1 MDLVAIP
8 DDRTLFVVVF
18 LLPLALGITAF
29 VRRTRWYGGIAAVL
43 GAGIGLFLLAMTAIS
58 PQQVADNP
66 IRVGD
71 TLPSFSVLDDQGN
84 RFSSDAL
91 AGTPVLVKFFRAHW

>member
-1 MDLVAIP
+1 MSEGRRLGTALGFARLTVAVATVALWFHLVDLVAIP

-29 VRRTRWYGGIAAVL
+29 VRRTRWYGSIAAVL

-58 PQQVADNP
+58 RTPTRL
-66 IRVGD
+66 RV
-71 TLPSFSVLDDQGN
+71 
-84 RFSSDAL
+84 
-91 AGTPVLVKFFRAHW
+91 